1 MTVPLIIG
9 CLWVLAAAATA
20 LMPMKRQMVPGV
32 ALLIAAP
39 LLLIWIGFVHGWV
52 WVALGTFAFVSMF
65 RNPLIYFAKCA
76 MGKPVQLPP
85 ELRE

>member
-1 MTVPLIIG
+1 MTTPLVIG

-20 LMPMKRQMVPGV
+20 MLPMKRQMVPGI

-39 LLLIWIGFVHGWV
+39 LLLIWIGIVHGWIWAAV
-52 WVALGTFAFVSMF
+52 GTLAFLSMF
-65 RNPLIYFAKCA
+65 RNPLIYFAKRA
-76 MGKPVQLPP
+76 MGKPVELPP